1 MGYRD
6 DDIIDPERADAA
18 LRRALD
24 RLQALDPVPPP
35 PDLVTQTGRRLP
47 AAPPAEAARQ
57 LARRRMLQVGARAAL
72 FALGALIVLLG
83 VSGLTGGAR
92 VALLFGDGAGGVSRT
107 FLMVQLLAKP
117 LWHSLGS
124 GGAVAIIVA
133 LAGAVWLWWWALRRT
148 PIYQVE
154 NAP

>member
-6 DDIIDPERADAA
+6 NDIIDDERADAA
-18 LRRALD
+18 LRRALE
-24 RLQALDPVPPP
+24 RIHALDQVAPP

-47 AAPPAEAARQ
+47 AMPPAAAARQ
-57 LARRRMLQVGARAAL
+57 LARRRLLRVGGRVAL
-72 FALGALIVLLG
+72 FALCALIVLLG
-83 VSGLTGGAR
+83 VAGLAGGR
-92 VALLFGDGAGGVSRT
+92 VALLFGDGASGVSRT
-107 FLMVQLLAKP
+107 LLMVQLLAKP

-124 GGAVAIIVA
+124 GGAVAVVVG
-133 LAGAVWLWWWALRRT
+133 LAGAVWLWWWTLQRT